1 MEPVRRLLLLAVAA
15 ALLATPAALG
25 ANPPTLPS
33 RSLLVADRANFLQLA
48 EKGLA
53 QTKQLWW
60 NSDLGWYDDRLDD
73 TDHLPLATIWSAY
86 GLWEATN
93 GVAIA
98 HPTQAN
104 KAAVNVF
111 AAKATKYWNPDLKPV
126 PGFVYYYTARG
137 PWDAYMDD
145 NAWWGLGFIDSY
157 KATGNKLWLTWA
169 ARALRYMDVVG
180 WDKKAGGM
188 WWDADQ
194 HKKTSEGLA
203 GGTLIASLLYGI
215 THKPSYL
222 ALAKKYLAWA
232 NAKTINKQQG
242 GLYGRSDTDGTVMN
256 YVEGMFAAAYAEL
269 CKTTKTKSYCT
280 HANQIANASLNEF
293 PILASWAPETDVIY
307 ERWLLDLYV
316 RTKNPRWYA
325 VVYANAKAAV
335 ANAQDDQGLWSKRW
349 DGDWTKPGL
358 LRTQGATLA
367 LLAWTAAAAPP
378 ALR

>member
-1 MEPVRRLLLLAVAA
+1 MGRVRRLVLLGVLA
-15 ALLATPAALG
+15 ALLAAPAALG
-25 ANPPTLPS
+25 ANPPALPS
-33 RSLLVADRANFLQLA
+33 RSLLTADRANFVSLA

-60 NSDLGWYDDRLDD
+60 NNDLGWYDDRLDD
-73 TDHLPLATIWSAY
+73 TDRLPLATIWSAY

-93 GVAIA
+93 AVAIA
-98 HPTQAN
+98 HPTAAN
-104 KAAVNVF
+104 KAAVSAF

-137 PWDAYMDD
+137 PWNAYMDD
-145 NAWWGLGFIDSY
+145 NAWWGLGFIDAY
-157 KATGNKLWLTWA
+157 KATGNKVWLNWA

-180 WDKKAGGM
+180 WDKTAGGM

-203 GGTLIASLLYGI
+203 GGTLIAALLYGI
-215 THKPSYL
+215 THKPTYL
-222 ALAKKYLAWA
+222 AMAKKYLTWA
-232 NAKTINKQQG
+232 NAKTVNKQQG
-242 GLYGRSDTDGTVMN
+242 NLYGRSDTDPTIMN
-256 YVEGMFAAAYAEL
+256 YVEGMVAAAYAEL
-269 CKTTKTKSYCT
+269 CTSTKTKAYCT
-280 HANQIANASLNEF
+280 RANLIANASLNEF
-293 PILASWAPETDVIY
+293 PILATWAPETDVIY
-307 ERWLLDLYV
+307 ERWLLDLYT

-325 VVYANAKAAV
+325 VAYANAKAAV

-367 LLAWTAAAAPP
+367 LLAWTAATAPP
-378 ALR
+378 PLH

>member
-1 MEPVRRLLLLAVAA
+1 MGRVRRLLVLTLLA
-15 ALLATPAALG
+15 ALLAVPVASG
-25 ANPPTLPS
+25 ANPPPLPA
-33 RSLLVADRANFLQLA
+33 RSQLIADRANFLQLA

-60 NSDLGWYDDRLDD
+60 DSNLGWYDDRLDD
-73 TDHLPLATIWSAY
+73 TDHLPLATIWSAF

-93 GVAIA
+93 AIAIA
-98 HPTQAN
+98 HPTAAN
-104 KAAVNVF
+104 KAAAGSF
-111 AAKATKYWNPDLKPV
+111 AGKATKYWNPDLKPV

-137 PWDAYMDD
+137 AWDAYMDD
-145 NAWWGLGFIDSY
+145 NAWWGLGFIDAY
-157 KATGNKLWLTWA
+157 RATGNKAWLVWA
-169 ARALRYMDVVG
+169 AKALTYMDVVG

-203 GGTLIASLLYGI
+203 GGTLIAALLYGI

-222 ALAKKYLAWA
+222 AMAKKYLAWA
-232 NAKTINKQQG
+232 NAKTINPQQG
-242 GLYGRSDTDGTVMN
+242 NLYGRSDTDATIMN
-256 YVEGMFAAAYAEL
+256 YVEGMFAAAYGEL
-269 CKTTKTKSYCT
+269 CKSTKTKGYCT
-280 HANQIANASLNEF
+280 RANAIANASLNQF

-307 ERWLLDLYV
+307 ERWLLDLYTL
-316 RTKNPRWYA
+316 TKNPRWYA

-367 LLAWTAAAAPP
+367 LLAWTAAASPP
-378 ALR
+378 PLR